1 MFEHKHY
8 VPILKG
14 RDGEYGA
21 LSSVPPPLKAR
32 MTPLIEL
39 PPIPWDF
46 EAETPART
54 IDIHLKKVAQ
64 KIERA
69 WGRDRAFFLDLLWIA
84 ESERMDDGTHPL
96 SFVCNSARNRR
107 LSPIPVVSLI
117 RGEEY
122 LEACAASVATDRR
135 GVCVRLQR
143 EDFVDF
149 ADIEPQLKRVLTAVN
164 TQEADADLLLDFRAL
179 TPDSRSLNTRDAL
192 TLISRIPELNA
203 WRSFTVAG
211 TSFPENLIG
220 LPPSDFSFIP
230 RSEWRLWRS
239 ILRERPGRL
248 PSFADYAVSHP
259 EPSEVDPRIMRPSAS
274 VRYTTDEYWLV
285 PKGRNL
291 RDYGYE
297 QFHAVCR
304 ELIARPEYAG
314 RSLSWGD
321 GYIDDCAN
329 EIVGTGNLTTW
340 RKVATSHHF
349 AYVLRQLSIAFDS

>member
-1 MFEHKHY
+1 MFDHKHY

-21 LSSVPPPLKAR
+21 LSSFSPTLKAR
-32 MTPLIEL
+32 MTPVIEL

-46 EAETPART
+46 EAEAPART
-54 IDIHLKKVAQ
+54 IDTHLKKVAQ

-69 WGRDRAFFLDLLWIA
+69 WGQERVFFLDLLWIS
-84 ESERMDDGTHPL
+84 ESERMDDGRHPL
-96 SFVCNSARNRR
+96 SFVCDSARTRR
-107 LSPIPVVSLI
+107 LAPIPVVSLV
-117 RGEEY
+117 RGEDY
-122 LEACAASVATDRR
+122 LEACAASVETDRR
-135 GVCVRLQR
+135 GVCIRLQR
-143 EDFVDF
+143 EDFVDY
-149 ADIEPQLKRVLTAVN
+149 ADIGSEMKRVLTAVN
-164 TQEADADLLLDFRAL
+164 TRKADADLLLDFRAL
-179 TPDSRSLNTRDAL
+179 TPDSRSMTTRDAL

-203 WRSFTVAG
+203 WRSFAVAG

-230 RSEWRLWRS
+230 RNEWNLWRGV
-239 ILRERPGRL
+239 LRDSPGRL

-274 VRYTTDEYWLV
+274 VRYTADEYWLV

-297 QFHAVCR
+297 QFHDVCR
-304 ELIARPEYAG
+304 ELIARPEYTG

-329 EIVGTGNLTTW
+329 ELVGTGNLTTW
-340 RKVATSHHF
+340 RKVATSHHI
-349 AYVLRQLSIAFDS
+349 AYVFRQLSNAFGS